1 MYPRAPLWCTDDK
14 DTTMAVIDSHPESTQ
29 TDPRPAVAIGH
40 IGPHRVTDLDAAVG
54 FFEQLGMRTVAVMPA
69 MAILELR
76 GGTHLIVRRVDQL
89 EIGAQAS
96 FDLMVDDIDATHAAL
111 AAAGLSPTAIER
123 GGIHSSFTV
132 TDPSGTIV
140 AITSSHAMGPV

>member
-1 MYPRAPLWCTDDK
+1 
-14 DTTMAVIDSHPESTQ
+14 MAFTATQPESTD

-40 IGPHRVTDLDAAVG
+40 IGPHPVTDLDAAVR
-54 FFEQLGMRTVAVMPA
+54 FFEQLGTRTVAVMSH

-76 GGTHLIVRRVDQL
+76 GGTHLIVRRVDRV
-89 EIGAQAS
+89 EPGASAV

-111 AAAGLSPTAIER
+111 DAAGLRPTSVER

-132 TDPSGTIV
+132 TDPSGTV
-140 AITSSHAMGPV
+140 VPITSSHAMGPV